1 MTGELVAHSSLLAG
15 TYSLDD
21 RWSAERP
28 LGERASEYRP
38 DAPEHLIVTVLL
50 SLGIWAAI
58 WGAVASLFSAAG

>member
-21 RWSAERP
+21 HWSAEQP
-28 LGERASEYRP
+28 LGKRASDHRP
-38 DAPEHLIVTVLL
+38 DAPGYLIVTVLL
-50 SLGIWAAI
+50 SLGVWAAI